1 MTTAQQDIL
10 KALETMTLRERLEIV
25 ESVLQEI
32 RARLAEDEARE
43 DRWNNLER
51 RMRDAAVLL
60 ADDYKNDEELTIFS
74 ALDGED
80 FLDPE

>member
-80 FLDPE
+80 FYEPE